1 MLQIG
6 KFNKLTI
13 VKEVDFGLYLDGH
26 PYGEILLPIR
36 YVEDSMHIDDII
48 NVFIYTDSEDRII
61 ATTLKPYGIVGD
73 FVNLKVI
80 DTSQYGA
87 FSDWGLPKDLFV
99 PFKEQNGKMEEG
111 QRHLVRIYL
120 DNTTERVTASAKIAK
135 FLATENDNTYQEKD
149 AVELVIAQKT
159 DIGYKV
165 IIDNAY
171 LGVLFF
177 SEVFRPLSIGQKVSG
192 YIKKIREDNLI
203 DVTLQKQGYLDAISD
218 ATEVI
223 LDKLKELDG
232 MLPISDK
239 SSPEDIYELLFMSKK
254 SFKKAIGQ
262 LYKKELIT
270 IDKHNIYLKKL

>member
-6 KFNKLTI
+6 KYNKLRI

-36 YVEDSMHIDDII
+36 YVEDDMQIDDFI
-48 NVFIYTDSEDRII
+48 NVFVYTDSEDRII

-87 FSDWGLPKDLFV
+87 FLDWGLPKDLFV
-99 PFKEQNGKMEEG
+99 PFKEQNGKMEVG

-120 DNTTERVTASAKIAK
+120 DNTTERVTASAKISK
-135 FLATENDNTYQEKD
+135 FLETKNDSFQEKD
-149 AVELVIAQKT
+149 VVELVIAQKT

-171 LGVLFF
+171 LGVLYFT
-177 SEVFRPLSIGQKVSG
+177 EVFRPLSIGQKLSG
-192 YIKKIREDNLI
+192 YIKNIREDDLI
-203 DVTLQKQGYLDAISD
+203 DVTLQKQGYIDAIPD
-218 ATEVI
+218 AAQTI
-223 LDKLKELDG
+223 LDKLNELDG
-232 MLPISDK
+232 MLPVSDK
-239 SSPEDIYELLFMSKK
+239 SSPEDIYNLLFMSKK
-254 SFKKAIGQ
+254 SFKKAVGQ
-262 LYKKELIT
+262 LYKNHLIT
-270 IDKHNIYLKKL
+270 IEKHNIYLIKD

>member
-87 FSDWGLPKDLFV
+87 FLDWGLPKDLFV